1 MNKMKNN
8 LTYQKLM
15 TIVHGKSELLLCS
28 SIKSN
33 LRLPQEII
41 ANKNGRSSIQ
51 ISGIMNVL
59 NDSRFKS
66 FKAFKKSFEKVET
79 NRNRL
84 VNFQLFIIMDTD
96 DCTEAERQ
104 AFIDKSMFQSH
115 WLHDYIVPIYN
126 TPNLEQTMKEAN
138 IPINKKK
145 DYIQLFPTNHGDLD
159 LYKAEELLKLLGPC
173 KCSNMSRYLSRC
185 IELSKENILTRG
197 I

>member
-1 MNKMKNN
+1 
-8 LTYQKLM
+8 M

-28 SIKSN
+28 NIKSN

-41 ANKNGRSSIQ
+41 ANKSGRSSIQ
-51 ISGIMNVL
+51 INGLMNVL
-59 NDSRFKS
+59 NDNRFKS
-66 FKAFKKSFEKVET
+66 FKAFKKFFEKVQT
-79 NRNRL
+79 SRSGL

-115 WLHDYIVPIYN
+115 WLSDYIVPIYN

-138 IPINKKK
+138 IPVEKKK

-159 LYKAEELLKLLGPC
+159 LQKADELLRLLGPC
-173 KCSNMSRYLSRC
+173 KCSNMSTYLRRC
-185 IELSKENILTRG
+185 IDLSKENLRRF
-197 I
+197 